1 MSLFRFT
8 NAINFQLLY
17 QTDRLFSNSNC
28 SGILIIIIYYYYSTN
43 ICFPRKIE
51 KNFSSKISNFP
62 TKIWCTDRI
71 IYRRRREKFRTIT
84 VVRVRKGE
92 HRQWPRVH
100 TVGTQRRRG
109 VLARARARGMRVS
122 QLATHGVVA
131 RQTPSILCAPPPE
144 YPE

>member
-92 HRQWPRVH
+92 HRANSDDH
-100 TVGTQRRRG
+100 ACTQLAHRG
-109 VLARARARGMRVS
+109 VEACWRAHERAACECRSWRRTVS
-122 QLATHGVVA
+122 
-131 RQTPSILCAPPPE
+131 
-144 YPE
+144 